1 MSLEEA
7 VDDAPMVTVEGTVT
21 HLRAHGKK
29 LVFVDLEVEGG
40 QDVELMLKQATLD
53 MPLPDL
59 GASDIVK
66 AEGFYEVNSMY
77 SFSCHLFSLKV
88 PFPAG

>member
-1 MSLEEA
+1 
-7 VDDAPMVTVEGTVT
+7 MVTVEGTVT

-59 GASDIVK
+59 GASDVVK
-66 AEGFYEVNSMY
+66 AEGFYEVNSMLFLFVP
-77 SFSCHLFSLKV
+77 SFFS
-88 PFPAG
+88 